1 MNEQPEGAARGAR
14 GWWGVVM
21 ARTEKGARTTRRAA
35 EKNLSEGDDGGGGG
49 MEVSERARV
58 GSRAGVR
65 VRG

>member
-35 EKNLSEGDDGGGGG
+35 EKNLSEGDDGGGGAWRSA
-49 MEVSERARV
+49 SERE
-58 GSRAGVR
+58 
-65 VRG
+65 